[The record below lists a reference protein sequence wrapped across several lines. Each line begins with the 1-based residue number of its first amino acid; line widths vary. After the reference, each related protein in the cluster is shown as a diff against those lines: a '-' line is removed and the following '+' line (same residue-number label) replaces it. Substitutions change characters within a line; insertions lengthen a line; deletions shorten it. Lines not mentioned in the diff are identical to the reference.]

1 MKQATDYQAEA
12 DTLATLLDPLDDA
25 ALNTRTQFKDWTVSD
40 VIGHLYMFD
49 IGAMISLHDP
59 DKVGAF
65 FTGIK
70 SALSGAQTFVE
81 VQNQWLDGLTGRK
94 LFDTWRA
101 HSITLADAFAQADP
115 KQRVKWAGPDMSA
128 RSSITARQMETWAH
142 GQEVFDALGQIRQE
156 TDRIENICHMG
167 AATFGWSYIN
177 RQRPVPEAPPAL
189 HLTAPSGIVW
199 HWNEETETDR
209 ITGSAV
215 DFARV
220 VTQVRNI
227 ADTSLKIRGETATDW
242 MTIAQCYAGN
252 PTDPPAPGTR
262 HRVKARA

>member
-1 MKQATDYQAEA
+1 
-12 DTLATLLDPLDDA
+12 
-25 ALNTRTQFKDWTVSD
+25 
-40 VIGHLYMFD
+40 
-49 IGAMISLHDP
+49 
-59 DKVGAF
+59 
-65 FTGIK
+65 
-70 SALSGAQTFVE
+70 
-81 VQNQWLDGLTGRK
+81 
-94 LFDTWRA
+94 
-101 HSITLADAFAQADP
+101 
-115 KQRVKWAGPDMSA
+115 
-128 RSSITARQMETWAH
+128 
-142 GQEVFDALGQIRQE
+142 
-156 TDRIENICHMG
+156 MG